1 MKFLKFKSDCAAF
14 GGNHSA
20 GEMLCM
26 DTMPTDRKTAFGIA
40 TLTGSGMAEIV
51 ERYPVP
57 EKQAQIPEVEQR
69 IETGLKTRT
78 KRGTKSK

>member
-1 MKFLKFKSDCAAF
+1 MKFLKFKTDCAAF
-14 GGNHSA
+14 GGNHAA
-20 GEMLCM
+20 GEMLCL

-57 EKQAQIPEVEQR
+57 EPQAPKVKTR
-69 IETGLKTRT
+69 IKTGLKTRS
-78 KRGTKSK
+78 KRGTKAK